1 MTDNLDNTNT
11 ADATNQAAAAQNPN
25 ETATDLTLQDLVAIK
40 NIIDVASNR
49 GAFRPNEM
57 VAVGTVYAKLEKFL
71 NAIQAQKGPVPNA

>member
-1 MTDNLDNTNT
+1 MTNNTDNTNT
-11 ADATNQAAAAQNPN
+11 ADTTTSAAPAPSPN

-57 VAVGTVYAKLEKFL
+57 VAIGTVYAKLEKFL
-71 NAIQAQKGPVPNA
+71 NAIQTQKGSTPNA